1 MPKSGLTVLLG
12 ATAIAGVT
20 SYLLTWFVSRTI
32 GFAEYATFAA
42 FWAALYLVVGAL
54 YGLQQEVTR
63 ATGASDAGT
72 GIRQVNRAR
81 NAGAFA
87 AVGTFA
93 LVVATAPLWA
103 DAAFPGQGWL
113 LVLPLAT
120 GTASYAVVAVLAG
133 TLFGLSRWREAAALV
148 LADAVL
154 RLAAVGIA
162 LLVTHDVVVL
172 AWAVAAPFLLA
183 VIVLW
188 PVVRGQV
195 VGRAQLVVGYRELAW
210 NVARTITAAAS
221 TGIMVSGFPLVF
233 TLATSGE
240 QAAFVG
246 MIVLTVTL
254 VRAPL
259 IVVTMSLQG
268 WLLVQFRDA
277 RDHVAGR
284 LARILALLGV
294 AGVLLG
300 LLGWLIGPAVF
311 SWLYPD
317 EPLVPSGWFIA
328 VLVASSAVVAAIC
341 VTGAAVLA
349 RSRHH
354 VFTAGWVTGAVVTI
368 ATVFLPL
375 PLELRAS
382 ISLVAGPVA
391 GLAVHLAGLAFG
403 TADARA
409 GQSTPEH

>member
-1 MPKSGLTVLLG
+1 MPKSGLPVLLG

-20 SYLLTWFVSRTI
+20 SYLVTWLVPRAI

-63 ATGASDAGT
+63 ATGPVEASTPGRT
-72 GIRQVNRAR
+72 VNRAR
-81 NAGAFA
+81 NAGVA
-87 AVGTFA
+87 ASLLTFA
-93 LVVATAPLWA
+93 IILATSPLWA
-103 DAAFPGQGWL
+103 EPVFPGRGLL
-113 LVLPLAT
+113 LVLPFAV
-120 GTASYAVVAVLAG
+120 GTASYAIVAVLAG

-148 LADAVL
+148 LADALL

-162 LLVTHDVVVL
+162 LLFTHDVVVL

-183 VIVLW
+183 VVVLW
-188 PVVRGQV
+188 PFIRSQV
-195 VGRAQLVVGYRELAW
+195 VGRAQLDVGYRQLAW

-240 QAAFVG
+240 RAALVG
-246 MIVLTVTL
+246 MVVLTVTL

-277 RDHVAGR
+277 HVAGR
-284 LARILALLGV
+284 LARILGVLGV
-294 AGVLLG
+294 GGVVLGAAGWWLG
-300 LLGWLIGPAVF
+300 PTIFA
-311 SWLYPD
+311 WLYPG
-317 EPLVPSGWFIA
+317 EPVPGAWFVA
-328 VLVASSAVVAAIC
+328 VLVASSAVVAALC

-349 RSRHH
+349 RSRHQI
-354 VFTAGWVTGAVVTI
+354 FTAGWVTGAIVTI

-375 PLELRAS
+375 SLEARAS
-382 ISLVAGPVA
+382 VSLLAGPLA
-391 GLAVHLAGLAFG
+391 GLAVHLGGLAFG
-403 TADARA
+403 PRDAPVSK
-409 GQSTPEH
+409 STPEP